1 MTLTLKTNMLA
12 FSRSLEVSDG
22 LMQAGFRG
30 QPKESLVPVEVR
42 RIGVRGQTSNATSKT
57 EKENWGSS
65 NPQRIDV
72 ATMPPGKDMLQISF
86 TLRVLANSLKPFS
99 TDSFDAVNSYRKLA
113 ESFESAGGY
122 CELGHRYISNIA
134 NGRFAWRNFSLA
146 DESDIT
152 VSWQDFAVQFDPAR
166 LSRNRIPT
174 PPELESSVINGA
186 GHLTDLTVA
195 FSNALFNPEAP
206 INLKVVW
213 RARVNENAQVY
224 PSQVYP
230 GTDVKTDAQGKTL
243 ASIRQTVG
251 TRTVKVAILHQQK
264 IGAALRWIDDWHGV
278 KEFGREPVPANPYA
292 GVQEMGVALRAKGKN
307 NPIEKPAMSLYD
319 ILAKPTMIEA
329 DMRDNKIGPEYFF
342 VMANLVRGGVF
353 GDKG

>member
-146 DESDIT
+146 DESDVT
-152 VSWQDFAVQFDPAR
+152 VSWQVFAFQFDPAR
-166 LSRNRIPT
+166 LSRNRLQ
-174 PPELESSVINGA
+174 PPPA
-186 GHLTDLTVA
+186 
-195 FSNALFNPEAP
+195 
-206 INLKVVW
+206 
-213 RARVNENAQVY
+213 
-224 PSQVYP
+224 
-230 GTDVKTDAQGKTL
+230 
-243 ASIRQTVG
+243 
-251 TRTVKVAILHQQK
+251 
-264 IGAALRWIDDWHGV
+264 
-278 KEFGREPVPANPYA
+278 PVPANPYA